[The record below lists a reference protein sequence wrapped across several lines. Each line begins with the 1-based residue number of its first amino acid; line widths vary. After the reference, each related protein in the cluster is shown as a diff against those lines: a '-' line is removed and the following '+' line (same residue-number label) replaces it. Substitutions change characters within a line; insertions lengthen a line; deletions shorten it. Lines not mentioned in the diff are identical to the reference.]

1 MQCREDFTSIF
12 TNKDYII
19 NIAMF
24 NDITNVRAMGFEIR
38 SMWSNLG
45 KTMLTRSV
53 ISKSR

>member
-24 NDITNVRAMGFEIR
+24 NDITNVLQIQRYE
-38 SMWSNLG
+38 
-45 KTMLTRSV
+45 
-53 ISKSR
+53 KSYGLWDTLNVV